1 MMMFGKNTASIKPL
15 SIAKY
20 TYSDLTPSQSK
31 LIWKIVQ
38 DDIHE
43 NTMYGG
49 HGYASSE
56 QVGNV
61 TTFLVFDAGHAV
73 ARHIYKNL
81 KNDPRICNFDYYYKE
96 EW

>member
-31 LIWKIVQ
+31 LIWRIVQ
-38 DDIHE
+38 NDIHE

-56 QVGNV
+56 
-61 TTFLVFDAGHAV
+61 
-73 ARHIYKNL
+73 
-81 KNDPRICNFDYYYKE
+81 
-96 EW
+96 